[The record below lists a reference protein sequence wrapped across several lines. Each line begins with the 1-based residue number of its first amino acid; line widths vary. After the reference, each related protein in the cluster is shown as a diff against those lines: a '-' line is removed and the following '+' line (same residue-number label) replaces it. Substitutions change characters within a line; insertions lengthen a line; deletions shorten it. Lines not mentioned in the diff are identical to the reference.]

1 MAHGSSHVLCSSSNW
16 RPDASGIFFLSA
28 RLAVGKPGKE
38 KLFFGIS
45 PNVQGCPLVRLAA
58 QDRMQR
64 RLRAYAG
71 KGSGIQDYTRKG
83 SGLLTPG
90 FWGGCGWD
98 KSPSKTR
105 RNPPTHLLE
114 CKMHEQKNSHETLNE
129 ITKVQHERFTTKTAL
144 QDLQDITR
152 NRFRFPSCLQEN
164 PSRLNFGT
172 QMQSEVTN
180 PSRQYQEP
188 KCVAWA

>member
-83 SGLLTPG
+83 SGLLTPLI
-90 FWGGCGWD
+90 
-98 KSPSKTR
+98 PA
-105 RNPPTHLLE
+105 
-114 CKMHEQKNSHETLNE
+114 Q
-129 ITKVQHERFTTKTAL
+129 
-144 QDLQDITR
+144 
-152 NRFRFPSCLQEN
+152 
-164 PSRLNFGT
+164 NFLRWR
-172 QMQSEVTN
+172 MQSFTMSQTSMKETF
-180 PSRQYQEP
+180 SSI
-188 KCVAWA
+188 KAWHTFLDGSSAGFEGEGTLANQQ